1 MLKKNRN
8 SEWLCGYVIKWL
20 VVSLLL
26 LIHLPTYP
34 LIHCLYASDYDKQI
48 KAYKQKIKKSRS
60 ELIGVQ
66 SEISY
71 KENNIKTIKKKESS
85 LETQLENIIR
95 KLETT
100 KAGLLKTKI
109 SIKKKQDSI
118 DALKIKLE
126 NARSETVR
134 WKNILKKELRFA
146 YKHGVGRPVADQYS
160 ARIILSSNSSAD
172 MVKRYKFL
180 QLLARQK
187 LFIYTQTIKNV
198 REYETIKATLESEM
212 NGLKELEEKKKKSEQ
227 LYAKQKKER
236 EKLLSTVV
244 KKRVF
249 YEQEVANLRDSETML
264 SELIKLLEKKTTETA
279 KQKEEERLSRLKMS
293 KKKGI
298 LSWPISGSPAYLRN
312 NLTATF
318 GKQKHPELDTWIINN
333 GIRIKSTL
341 GQNIAA
347 VDKGKVV
354 FAGDFKSYGK
364 MVVIDHSGG
373 FYTVYGNLDK
383 ITVKEDQDI
392 QKDEIIGVVG
402 ISVYSQDASL
412 YFEFRKDGVPQDP
425 LVWLK

>member
-1 MLKKNRN
+1 MLKKNKLVQS
-8 SEWLCGYVIKWL
+8 SEFRVHRKIIW
-20 VVSLLL
+20 LLL
-26 LIHLPTYP
+26 LTMNYELLTINYLF
-34 LIHCLYASDYDKQI
+34 ASDYDKQI
-48 KAYKQKIKKSRS
+48 KAYKQKIKKSQK

-66 SEISY
+66 SEIFN
-71 KENNIKTIKKKESS
+71 KENNIKTIKKKEAS
-85 LETQLENIIR
+85 LETHLETIIR

-100 KAGLLKTKI
+100 KAELLKTKGA
-109 SIKKKQDSI
+109 IKKKQISI
-118 DALKIKLE
+118 DTLKIKLE
-126 NARSETVR
+126 TAKTETVR

-146 YKHGVGRPVADQYS
+146 YKHGVGRPITDQYP

-198 REYETIKATLESEM
+198 REYETIKIKLETEM
-212 NGLKELEEKKKKSEQ
+212 DGLKELEEKKKNSEQ
-227 LYAKQKKER
+227 LYARQKKER

-244 KKRVF
+244 RKRVF

-264 SELIKLLEKKTTETA
+264 SELIKLLEKKATETA
-279 KQKEEERLSRLKMS
+279 KQKEEEHLSRLKMS

-298 LSWPISGSPAYLRN
+298 ISWPIEGTPTELRN

-341 GQNIAA
+341 GQNIVA

-354 FAGDFKSYGK
+354 FTGDFKSYGK
-364 MVVIDHSGG
+364 MVVVDHSGG

-383 ITVKEDQDI
+383 INVKEEQDI
-392 QKDEIIGVVG
+392 RKDEIIGVVG

>member
-1 MLKKNRN
+1 MLKKNKLVQS
-8 SEWLCGYVIKWL
+8 SEFRVHRKIIW
-20 VVSLLL
+20 LLL
-26 LIHLPTYP
+26 LTMNYELLTTNY
-34 LIHCLYASDYDKQI
+34 LFASDYDKQI

-66 SEISY
+66 SEISN
-71 KENNIKTIKKKESS
+71 KENNIRTIKKKEAS
-85 LETQLENIIR
+85 LETHLENIIR

-100 KAGLLKTKI
+100 KAELHKTKV
-109 SIKKKQDSI
+109 SIKKKQNSI

-126 NARSETVR
+126 TAKSETVR

-146 YKHGVGRPVADQYS
+146 YKYGVGRPTTDQYP

-187 LFIYTQTIKNV
+187 LFIYTQTVKNV
-198 REYETIKATLESEM
+198 QEYETIKIKLETEM
-212 NGLKELEEKKKKSEQ
+212 NELKELEKNKKNSEQ
-227 LYAKQKKER
+227 LYIRQKKEK
-236 EKLLSTVV
+236 EKLLSTIV

-249 YEQEVANLRDSETML
+249 YEQEVANLRDSEAML
-264 SELIKLLEKKTTETA
+264 SELIKLLEKKATETA

-298 LSWPISGSPAYLRN
+298 ISWPIEGPPEELRN

-318 GKQKHPELDTWIINN
+318 GKQKHPELDTWVINN

-341 GQNIAA
+341 GQNIVA

-354 FAGDFKSYGK
+354 FADEFKSYGK

-412 YFEFRKDGVPQDP
+412 YFEFRKDGVPQNP

>member
-1 MLKKNRN
+1 MLKKNKKSVG
-8 SEWLCGYVIKWL
+8 SEWRVASGIGILFLLLTTSY
-20 VVSLLL
+20 SLLPVL
-26 LIHLPTYP
+26 H
-34 LIHCLYASDYDKQI
+34 ASDYDKQI
-48 KAYKQKIKKSRS
+48 KEYKQKIRKSQK
-60 ELIGVQ
+60 ELVGVQ
-66 SEISY
+66 SEIFH
-71 KENNIKTIKKKESS
+71 KENNIKTIKRKEASI
-85 LETQLENIIR
+85 ETNLENIIR

-100 KAGLLKTKI
+100 KAELLKTKL
-109 SIKKKQDSI
+109 SIKKKQNSI

-126 NARSETVR
+126 TAKSETVR
-134 WKNILKKELRFA
+134 WKNILKNELRFA
-146 YKHGVGRPVADQYS
+146 YKYGVGRPVADQYQ
-160 ARIILSSNSSAD
+160 ARIMLSSNSSAD
-172 MVKRYKFL
+172 MVKRYRFL

-198 REYETIKATLESEM
+198 QEYETIKIKLESEM
-212 NGLKELEEKKKKSEQ
+212 NGLKELEERKKRSEQ
-227 LYAKQKKER
+227 LYARQKKEK
-236 EKLLSTVV
+236 EKILSTVV

-264 SELIKLLEKKTTETA
+264 SELIKLLEKKATETA
-279 KQKEEERLSRLKMS
+279 KQKEEERLARLKIS
-293 KKKGI
+293 KKKGVI
-298 LSWPISGSPAYLRN
+298 SWPIDGTPSELRN

-318 GKQKHPELDTWIINN
+318 GKQKHPELDTWVINN

-383 ITVKEDQDI
+383 IAVKEDQDI

>member
-1 MLKKNRN
+1 MLKKNKLKFYTIIFN
-8 SEWLCGYVIKWL
+8 FIF
-20 VVSLLL
+20 
-26 LIHLPTYP
+26 LIFNFV
-34 LIHCLYASDYDKQI
+34 YASDYDKQI
-48 KAYKQKIKKSRS
+48 KAYKQKIKKSQK

-66 SEISY
+66 SEIFH
-71 KENNIKTIKKKESS
+71 KENNIKIIKKTEAS
-85 LETQLENIIR
+85 LETHLENIIR

-100 KAGLLKTKI
+100 KAELQKTKI
-109 SIKKKQDSI
+109 SIKKQQKSI
-118 DALKIKLE
+118 DELKIKLE
-126 NARSETVR
+126 TAKSETVR
-134 WKNILKKELRFA
+134 WKYILKKELRFA
-146 YKHGVGRPVADQYS
+146 YKHGVGRPVTDQYP

-198 REYETIKATLESEM
+198 WEYETIKIKLETEM

-227 LYAKQKKER
+227 LYAKQKKEK

-264 SELIKLLEKKTTETA
+264 SELIKLLEKKATETA

-298 LSWPISGSPAYLRN
+298 ISWPIDGLPAELRN
-312 NLTATF
+312 TLTATF

-341 GQNIAA
+341 GQNIVA

-383 ITVKEDQDI
+383 ITVKEEQDI

-425 LVWLK
+425 LLWLK

>member
-1 MLKKNRN
+1 MLEKNRN

-48 KAYKQKIKKSRS
+48 KTYKQKIKKSRT

-66 SEISY
+66 SEISH
-71 KENNIKTIKKKESS
+71 KENNIKTIKKKEAS

-100 KAGLLKTKI
+100 KAELLKTKRA
-109 SIKKKQDSI
+109 IKNQQKSI
-118 DALKIKLE
+118 DMLKIKLE
-126 NARSETVR
+126 IAKSETVR

-146 YKHGVGRPVADQYS
+146 YKYGVGRPITDQHP

-198 REYETIKATLESEM
+198 QEYETIKIKLETEM
-212 NGLKELEEKKKKSEQ
+212 SGLKELEEKKKNSEQ
-227 LYAKQKKER
+227 LYARQKKER
-236 EKLLSTVV
+236 GKLLSTVI

-249 YEQEVANLRDSETML
+249 YEQEIANLRDSETML
-264 SELIKLLEKKTTETA
+264 SELIKLLEKKATETA

-298 LSWPISGSPAYLRN
+298 ISWPLEGAPAELRN

-318 GKQKHPELDTWIINN
+318 GKQKHPELDTWVINN

-341 GQNIAA
+341 GQNIVA

-383 ITVKEDQDI
+383 INVKDGQDI

-412 YFEFRKDGVPQDP
+412 YFEFRKNGVPQDP
-425 LVWLK
+425 LMWLK

>member
-1 MLKKNRN
+1 MLKKNKKN
-8 SEWLCGYVIKWL
+8 WKSEVGSRKLSAFL
-20 VVSLLL
+20 FLLLTSHFSLL
-26 LIHLPTYP
+26 TAV
-34 LIHCLYASDYDKQI
+34 YASDYDKQI

-66 SEISY
+66 SEISH
-71 KENNIKTIKKKESS
+71 KENNIKTIKKKEAS
-85 LETQLENIIR
+85 LETHLENIIR

-100 KAGLLKTKI
+100 KAELHKTKRA
-109 SIKKKQDSI
+109 IKKQQKSI

-126 NARSETVR
+126 TAKSETIR

-146 YKHGVGRPVADQYS
+146 YKHGVGRPVTDQYP
-160 ARIILSSNSSAD
+160 ARIMLSSNSSAD

-198 REYETIKATLESEM
+198 REYETIKIKLETEM
-212 NGLKELEEKKKKSEQ
+212 NGLKELEEKKKNSEQ
-227 LYAKQKKER
+227 LYAKQKKEK

-249 YEQEVANLRDSETML
+249 YEQEVANLRDSEMML
-264 SELIKLLEKKTTETA
+264 SELIKLLEKKATETA

-298 LSWPISGSPAYLRN
+298 ISWPIDGEPSELRN

-318 GKQKHPELDTWIINN
+318 GKQKHPELDTWVINN

-341 GQNIAA
+341 GQNIVA

-383 ITVKEDQDI
+383 IIVKEEQDI
-392 QKDEIIGVVG
+392 QKGEIIGVVG

-412 YFEFRKDGVPQDP
+412 YFEFRKDGVPQNP

>member
-1 MLKKNRN
+1 M
-8 SEWLCGYVIKWL
+8 
-20 VVSLLL
+20 
-26 LIHLPTYP
+26 
-34 LIHCLYASDYDKQI
+34 
-48 KAYKQKIKKSRS
+48 
-60 ELIGVQ
+60 
-66 SEISY
+66 
-71 KENNIKTIKKKESS
+71 
-85 LETQLENIIR
+85 
-95 KLETT
+95 
-100 KAGLLKTKI
+100 
-109 SIKKKQDSI
+109 
-118 DALKIKLE
+118 
-126 NARSETVR
+126 
-134 WKNILKKELRFA
+134 
-146 YKHGVGRPVADQYS
+146 GRPVTDQYP

-198 REYETIKATLESEM
+198 QEYETIKIKLDSEL

-227 LYAKQKKER
+227 LHSRQKKEK
-236 EKLLSTVV
+236 EKLLSTAI

-264 SELIKLLEKKTTETA
+264 SELIKLLEKKATETA

-298 LSWPISGSPAYLRN
+298 ISWPIDGEPSELRN

-318 GKQKHPELDTWIINN
+318 GKQKHPELDTWVINN

-364 MVVIDHSGG
+364 MIVLDHSGG

-383 ITVKEDQDI
+383 IIVKEEQDI